1 MKWLISFLFLFT
13 VANADPLTTGNLL
26 PNAGDGVDW
35 GSTSTE
41 QINPGSS
48 GTVANGAT
56 LNGFDVTCPT
66 SQANCGYKYSVGGD
80 FEVTGTA
87 TLSVDDIPLTD
98 NTRTQEMLDNGITLN
113 SYVDVA
119 NCDSQPGNCE
129 GRSGNADSHT
139 VTIELKDSLGNTL
152 STTTQTRTE
161 IVGFQGNCN
170 GYPSSNSG
178 GQTANCGQY
187 NDQVI
192 YNNHGSNKVDWSW
205 SGTDNNTGSGQRGG
219 PNLLGAALTMT
230 YDDTVLNQD
239 ASNSLDQV
247 QDDLGGLQEDV
258 FDDVQEFFFEENFT
272 FDEEPQFEMQMP
284 MEMEMQM
291 DTFQFAE
298 EFIEEFFMEFEP
310 QFMMEPEGMKMEE
323 GPIVMFA
330 DDVMMEE
337 MYEESNEIVAT
348 FLPMMPPEEE
358 GFQSEESFAQDEPP
372 MFMPPNEGPD
382 TFQEEEMIEEEPPM
396 MMTGSFSQEE
406 MIEEKPAMITESFPE
421 EEMMEEEMIEEDML
435 EEPTEMAE
443 EEMIEEEPTEMA
455 EEESV
460 EEKPAKVVQAK
471 DEKKKEVKEKKL
483 VSKTPK
489 KSTVQ
494 TKKIKEQKAIQ
505 QKKALVKNLA
515 RVMDK
520 VDKDIKNISKNLQI
534 KNIIKLQAMTSQQ
547 ESLDQYQATSFYKP
561 KDIYLDQLNLID
573 NRIIYADKSLATY
586 IQNDKMEIKARK
598 LQEIRS
604 RKQQI
609 LIELEVLKNG

>member
-1 MKWLISFLFLFT
+1 MKWLIPFLFLFT
-13 VANADPLTTGNLL
+13 IANADPLTTGNLL

-56 LNGFDVTCPT
+56 MNGFDVTCPA

-87 TLSVDDIPLTD
+87 TLSVDDIPLTN

-139 VTIELKDSLGNTL
+139 VTIELKDSSGTVL

-187 NDQVI
+187 NDKVI

-239 ASNSLDQV
+239 ASDSLDQV
-247 QDDLGGLQEDV
+247 NNDLGGLQEDV

-272 FDEEPQFEMQMP
+272 FNEEPQFEMEIPMDMP
-284 MEMEMQM
+284 ME
-291 DTFQFAE
+291 TFQFAE
-298 EFIEEFFMEFEP
+298 EFIEDFFMEFEP
-310 QFMMEPEGMKMEE
+310 EFMMEPEGMTMEE

-337 MYEESNEIVAT
+337 VYEESNEIVAT

-358 GFQSEESFAQDEPP
+358 EAFAQEKPV
-372 MFMPPNEGPD
+372 MMTD
-382 TFQEEEMIEEEPPM
+382 TFQEEEIIEEEPPM
-396 MMTGSFSQEE
+396 MTESFPQEE
-406 MIEEKPAMITESFPE
+406 MIEEKPTMMTESLPQE
-421 EEMMEEEMIEEDML
+421 EEMIEEEMIEEDML

-460 EEKPAKVVQAK
+460 EEKPTKMVQAK

-489 KSTVQ
+489 KSAVQ
-494 TKKIKEQKAIQ
+494 AKKIKEQKAIQ

-515 RVMDK
+515 KVMDK

-561 KDIYLDQLNLID
+561 KDIYLDQLNLVD